1 MNRAY
6 WDRLA
11 RRYSDEVLEITAV
24 DSNGVLARTAAALGR
39 RYAVAGDFGCGVGAT
54 TRAFAPYFERIV
66 GVDFAP
72 KLLAEAERRTKDDT
86 VSYVLADLAADRPLN
101 FRVDAG
107 FCVNCLIAPRYET
120 RVRIART
127 VARAVR
133 RGGPV
138 VIVVPALESALRTYH
153 ALVRLDMA
161 DGSSRR
167 EGLRRVS
174 AIAAREVRSIADGIV
189 TTVAGNGQR
198 GVPKDG
204 EDATTQPLV
213 DPRAIAVDSAGNLY
227 ICERG
232 GHALR
237 VVDHSGKIRTVAGAD
252 ARPLAPGEFYLYQL
266 IGLSV
271 VDEAGQPLGT
281 VTDIMETGANDVIVL
296 AGPEGRLIPCIA
308 DQVIRHVDLE
318 SRVMIV
324 DWDASFWE

>member
-11 RRYSDEVLEITAV
+11 RRYSDEVLEITAI
-24 DSNGVLARTAAALGR
+24 DSNGVLARTAATLGR

-189 TTVAGNGQR
+189 TTGGEPTKHYLLDELGEFAADAG
-198 GVPKDG
+198 
-204 EDATTQPLV
+204 
-213 DPRAIAVDSAGNLY
+213 
-227 ICERG
+227 
-232 GHALR
+232 LR
-237 VVDHSGKIRTVAGAD
+237 VERIEKVEYPWSDEIELGRVGVRTRAALGKGAPWD
-252 ARPLAPGEFYLYQL
+252 WLVMAR
-266 IGLSV
+266 
-271 VDEAGQPLGT
+271 
-281 VTDIMETGANDVIVL
+281 
-296 AGPEGRLIPCIA
+296 
-308 DQVIRHVDLE
+308 
-318 SRVMIV
+318 
-324 DWDASFWE
+324 AS